1 MTLKEFRKIYKLL
14 EAHEIAQQENVSAV
28 PPKPVQ
34 EIEVQY
40 LKALEKM
47 CGGFRGLPR

>member
-1 MTLKEFRKIYKLL
+1 MTLKEFRKIYRLL
-14 EAHEIAQQENVSAV
+14 EAHDIAQQENAEQGNTKSV
-28 PPKPVQ
+28 K